1 MATPPTAVEER
12 PRVSGAQLALVIGGL
27 VVLLAVVWFFF
38 LRGGGEEPVAQVPT
52 VPVATPT
59 PEPEPTRDG
68 KPRKGPIETF
78 EVFAAKDP
86 FEPLID
92 PEGAAGA
99 AAAGGEAGAPAEEGA
114 GETGGG
120 GDGDAGGPTGGGG
133 GGGGEQIGGRRV
145 RLVDVFTENG
155 NRRAQIQVDA
165 TVYTVDVGETFAEN
179 FRLLSTSG
187 ECATLLFGDDQFTLC
202 EGEEI
207 LK

>member
-1 MATPPTAVEER
+1 MATAPETVEGR
-12 PRVSGAQLALVIGGL
+12 NISGAQLALVVGGL
-27 VVLLAVVWFFF
+27 VALLAVVWFFF
-38 LRGGGEEPVAQVPT
+38 LRGGGEEPVAEVPPT

-59 PEPEPTRDG
+59 PEPEPTKGR
-68 KPRKGPIETF
+68 KPGRGPIETF

-86 FEPLID
+86 FEPLIT
-92 PEGAAGA
+92 PGAGGA
-99 AAAGGEAGAPAEEGA
+99 AAAGDGEAAPAEEGA
-114 GETGGG
+114 GEAG
-120 GDGDAGGPTGGGG
+120 GDGAVDGDGGAPGG
-133 GGGGEQIGGRRV
+133 GGGGERIGGRRV

-155 NRRAQIQVDA
+155 DRRAQIQVDA
-165 TVYTVDVGETFAEN
+165 TVYTVDVGETFAQN